1 MRIFLR
7 KAAGEAAQDQRLER
21 LRRVLR
27 AARRTVRY
35 QGVLEAAGLAS
46 EEALRRLRRIE
57 DALWRLPRLEAVEFD
72 RNQSA
77 WCTPDAAP
85 PPPEVFYF
93 PAGTPPRTA
102 IVLPRREPWF
112 RRDKHIRV
120 FEPVQL
126 REMLAFEPE
135 AIAAPAAFLV
145 FLARLVDSGYFPSF
159 PALTRGLV
167 AFTGVAPRREGPE
180 EITSPERDLLW
191 EVFRVPV
198 FQQYL
203 GLDGRRIAWECE
215 AREGLHV
222 EPANAVLEL
231 DRRSE
236 VLFTSL
242 TDCQMPTLRLATR
255 ATATVE
261 LSRCPCGHPTPRLAE
276 WRALPLPVPARAAY
290 AAGRS

>member
-7 KAAGEAAQDQRLER
+7 RNAAEGAEDRRLER
-21 LRRVLR
+21 LRGVLR

-35 QGVLEAAGLAS
+35 RGVLEAAGLAT
-46 EEALRRLRRIE
+46 EEELRRLRRLE
-57 DALWRLPRLEAVEFD
+57 DALWRLPRLEAAEFD
-72 RNQSA
+72 RACGAGCHSGA
-77 WCTPDAAP
+77 AAP
-85 PPPEVFYF
+85 PPEAFHF

-120 FEPVQL
+120 FEPAQL
-126 REMLAFEPE
+126 REILAYEPE

-159 PALTRGLV
+159 PKLKRGLV
-167 AFTGVAPRREGPE
+167 AFTGIAPRRDGPE
-180 EITSPERDLLW
+180 ELTSQERDLIW
-191 EVFRVPV
+191 EVFRVPA
-198 FQQYL
+198 FQQCL
-203 GLDGRRIAWECE
+203 GLDGRLIAWECE
-215 AREGLHV
+215 ARQGLHV
-222 EPANAVLEL
+222 EPANSVLEL

-242 TDCQMPTLRLATR
+242 TDCRTPTLRLATR
-255 ATATVE
+255 TTASVE

-276 WRALPLPVPARAAY
+276 WRALPLPVRARAAC
-290 AAGRS
+290 AGG